1 MLPIVWLETWLVCAA
16 RTVPTASSQSGTVV
30 FCATI
35 TETLL
40 TVSGGS
46 GSLRGVRCEQP
57 ASTPPRTGNQN
68 ERDCDRIVPAIH
80 GVTTGD

>member
-1 MLPIVWLETWLVCAA
+1 MLPIIWLETWLVCAA

-40 TVSGGS
+40 TVSGAAGS
-46 GSLRGVRCEQP
+46 ARCSLEHP
-57 ASTPPRTGNQN
+57 DNPPLKTAIKTRSHC
-68 ERDCDRIVPAIH
+68 DCMVLATH